1 MKEYNTQDHPT
12 DPISAVTSAFVGD
25 IASIGLSV
33 ADFPRDIFKA
43 ARGRPKP
50 HEVSEDAGD
59 NATVATNM
67 DASSVALTEVT
78 SGATVTTAAED
89 LPVAE
94 LDSGADRRAEAESE
108 STRQPRKLRLKPG
121 NDATGGLTLSFSS
134 DTLPNPDD
142 VVPAQRQRAAS
153 SPETPHRAGSPHNS
167 GPTSPPQDHDK
178 LERVIGAGKS
188 VNNIVA
194 TGMRSPMNFCMGLA
208 KGFRN
213 LPKLYNDDTVRP
225 PEKVKGI
232 GSGLKIAGKEFG
244 FGMYDGI
251 SGLVTQP
258 YRGAQ
263 KQGALG
269 LVKGFGK
276 GIGGLA
282 FKPWAG
288 KLFYHVSLFLLTRC
302 ADYSTSY
309 VVPSRLCDGR
319 TRCRDTV
326 IFCQQRA
333 KLHRRVTHLSGQ

>member
-1 MKEYNTQDHPT
+1 MAEDHPT

-25 IASIGLSV
+25 LASIGLSV

-43 ARGRPKP
+43 ARGKPKP
-50 HEVSEDAGD
+50 HEVTEDVPD
-59 NATVATNM
+59 NATVATNGET
-67 DASSVALTEVT
+67 SSTVALTEVA
-78 SGATVTTAAED
+78 SGATVIAAAED
-89 LPVAE
+89 LPMAE
-94 LDSGADRRAEAESE
+94 LDAGTERRAEAEAE
-108 STRQPRKLRLKPG
+108 SNRQPRKLRLKPG
-121 NDATGGLTLSFSS
+121 NDAMGGLTLSFSS

-142 VVPAQRQRAAS
+142 VVPAQRHRAAS
-153 SPETPHRAGSPHNS
+153 SPETPHRAGSPHHN
-167 GPTSPPQDHDK
+167 GPTSPPQEHDK
-178 LERVIGAGKS
+178 LERVMGAGKS

-194 TGMRSPMNFCMGLA
+194 TGMRTPMNFCMGLA

-213 LPKLYNDDTVRP
+213 LPRLYNDDTVRP
-225 PEKVKGI
+225 PEKVTGI

-288 KLFYHVSLFLLTRC
+288 KFF
-302 ADYSTSY
+302 
-309 VVPSRLCDGR
+309 
-319 TRCRDTV
+319 
-326 IFCQQRA
+326 IM
-333 KLHRRVTHLSGQ
+333 